1 MRNWLFNDIICMYYL
16 PIWSIVIGVLTTAIT
31 VALSVKSGSGKHGS
45 KKKKCKKQNRE
56 NNSKKLLVRW
66 KGVNKMT
73 IVFATL
79 LVSIG
84 IPGRDSKMCG

>member
-16 PIWSIVIGVLTTAIT
+16 PIWSIVIGVLTTATT
-31 VALSVKSGSGKHGS
+31 VALSVKSGSGKHGC

-56 NNSKKLLVRW
+56 NNYKKLLVRW
-66 KGVNKMT
+66 KGVSKMT

-79 LVSIG
+79 MVSIG